1 MAREE
6 SLVDPSSSSLTH
18 LSKSHPCINSTFEH
32 PSNSLEHSSRL
43 QSQPSKAL
51 HQHKF
56 PTDLTF
62 ETSSKEQSHSSK
74 RWHKHQTTTDL
85 YTDLSLEPS
94 SESQKQSSKEHQN
107 QELDSDQWAGEQ
119 ATLLACFRSN
129 HGLSQYDPGQ
139 DGILM
144 HGPSHHGPRTL
155 LTLSIEG
162 GGLSARCP
170 SHQSEHVFYT

>member
-1 MAREE
+1 MISEECEPYEGHGSSPRHDLDPRRDSLAREE

-18 LSKSHPCINSTFEH
+18 PSKSHPCINSTFE
-32 PSNSLEHSSRL
+32 
-43 QSQPSKAL
+43 
-51 HQHKF
+51 
-56 PTDLTF
+56 
-62 ETSSKEQSHSSK
+62 TSSKEQNHSSK
-74 RWHKHQTTTDL
+74 RWHK
-85 YTDLSLEPS
+85 
-94 SESQKQSSKEHQN
+94 HQN